1 MKILTKKVYRE
12 LFKFNKAR
20 SAAIIITLTL
30 TVGFLFGL
38 ANSKQVFYDSY
49 DLNMEK
55 LNTPTLRLNFNTY
68 IDSSNISAIQN
79 NHKTEL
85 ENAGITGM
93 EGRLQ
98 MFVTAFYGGK
108 QYDALW
114 IALNSTKDHPN
125 QIDELRTVK
134 GANYFE
140 NDSDALMLF
149 QFAAGLFSNHH
160 VKLDDSITLKLE
172 NTTFPTLTIKGVVQ
186 SNEYTYVV
194 DERTGAPTLGN
205 MPVVYTSLDYA
216 WKVLNTSHVINQIMI
231 STTHRTDK
239 AGTEALGVLSPIL
252 SSQKAPIYNS
262 VSFLNTPDRKFFE
275 ADAGSIDK
283 FAVVLG
289 GFALI
294 IGIILVYNSLTKL
307 INSQRKYIGL
317 LGAMG
322 SDKKTIMLHYTTLG
336 VILGIIG
343 IFFGLIFSVGI
354 TYALSTML
362 LSFYGFKYVTITFSP
377 VLLIGGVVITLAA
390 ITLFSFLACFPVLH
404 ITPREAMT
412 STYTRVALNK
422 RPLLEKALKKIPGFR
437 GILASIPLR
446 ETFMNKKRSS
456 LTVIAI
462 AVSTIILVVSG
473 AMMLDLVYSVDTNFN
488 QYNTY
493 DGKVILNNV
502 EPWSNVNKTL
512 QSNYTQISE
521 VEPYFYLP
529 LGVASTNGQFLGP
542 SYLEAVQRDSK
553 MRDFHVIEG
562 HAPENANEVLVGQVS
577 ARDWNLS
584 LNENINLIISTGTIN
599 ATVNVKVVGILGEFI
614 DVNIY
619 TYLDTLTESMGLPTT
634 YVNGFLFNLKVN
646 NDQTFSQT
654 EQQIYKDFSVYQLIN
669 SQRAY
674 ENTRALF
681 EVLIEFSSLFLGIGI
696 IMVVAFTFNTIY
708 VSYSDR
714 EMEYLALRA
723 QGMKKRSLFKILGI
737 ETIILGFV
745 GFIVSIP
752 LSYLA
757 CIIGFPY

>member
-1 MKILTKKVYRE
+1 MKILNKKIYRE
-12 LFKFNKAR
+12 LFRFNKAR
-20 SAAIIITLTL
+20 SVAIIITLAL

-38 ANSKQVFYDSY
+38 ANSKGVFYNSY
-49 DLNMEK
+49 DLNMQK
-55 LNTPTLRLNFNTY
+55 LDTPTLRLNFNTP
-68 IDSSNISAIQN
+68 IDSSNITALQTQ
-79 NHKTEL
+79 HQTEL
-85 ENAGITGM
+85 ANAGIPSDGL
-93 EGRLQ
+93 EGRLN
-98 MFVTAFYGGK
+98 MYTTVIYNGK
-108 QYDALW
+108 TYDALW

-125 QIDELRTVK
+125 QIDQLRTVK
-134 GANYFE
+134 GVNYFE
-140 NDSDALMLF
+140 NESEALMIF

-160 VKLDDSITLKLE
+160 VKLGDNITLKLE
-172 NTTFPTLTIKGVVQ
+172 NTTLPMLTIKGVVQ

-194 DERTGAPTLGN
+194 DQRTGAPTLGN
-205 MPVVYTSLDYA
+205 MPVIYTSLQYA
-216 WKVLNTSHVINQIMI
+216 WKVLNTSHVINQIMV

-239 AGTEALGVLSPIL
+239 AGTEALGVLSPLL

-322 SDKKTIMLHYTTLG
+322 SDRKTIMFHYTTLG
-336 VILGIIG
+336 VILAIIG

-362 LSFYGFKYVTITFSP
+362 LSFYGFKYVTITFDP
-377 VLLIGGVVITLAA
+377 ILLVGGVVVTLGA
-390 ITLFSFLACFPVLH
+390 IAIFSFLACFPVLH

-493 DGKVILNNV
+493 DGKVILNNFDS
-502 EPWSNVNKTL
+502 WSNISQTL
-512 QSNYTQISE
+512 HSNNYTQMSA

-529 LGVASTNGQFLGP
+529 LGVNSSSGQFLGF
-542 SYLEAVQRDSK
+542 SNLEAVQRNST
-553 MRDFHVIEG
+553 MRHFHVIEG

-584 LNENINLIISTGTIN
+584 LNDHN
-599 ATVNVKVVGILGEFI
+599 
-614 DVNIY
+614 
-619 TYLDTLTESMGLPTT
+619 
-634 YVNGFLFNLKVN
+634 
-646 NDQTFSQT
+646 QT
-654 EQQIYKDFSVYQLIN
+654 
-669 SQRAY
+669 
-674 ENTRALF
+674 ALLMIQYF
-681 EVLIEFSSLFLGIGI
+681 W
-696 IMVVAFTFNTIY
+696 
-708 VSYSDR
+708 
-714 EMEYLALRA
+714 
-723 QGMKKRSLFKILGI
+723 
-737 ETIILGFV
+737 
-745 GFIVSIP
+745 
-752 LSYLA
+752 
-757 CIIGFPY
+757 